1 MSFDVRC
8 KKCDREFSAP
18 TWTTKHCR
26 ECAKAHA
33 AERRA
38 VYERAYFAALG
49 GLAGIDGLADVETV
63 YHAQQCALETVRQW
77 PAMMA
82 ELEQEIAK

>member
-1 MSFDVRC
+1 MHPC
-8 KKCDREFSAP
+8 KSCNSRIGEGVYCI
-18 TWTTKHCR
+18 TC
-26 ECAKAHA
+26 
-33 AERRA
+33 ERQLGICQQPATELRA

-49 GLAGIDGLADVETV
+49 GLAGLDGLADVETV

-82 ELEQEIAK
+82 ELEREIAK

>member
-1 MSFDVRC
+1 MEPDKYCYEHKHYYEPSKVC
-8 KKCDREFSAP
+8 EKC
-18 TWTTKHCR
+18 
-26 ECAKAHA
+26 A

-38 VYERAYFAALG
+38 VYRDAYMAALG

-77 PAMMA
+77 PAMTA
-82 ELEQEIAK
+82 ERDALIAKAVQG